1 MAQRYVGPGNHSLAS
16 LPCDPKLE
24 HVVILSAS
32 RRTLPETQPDPVAM
46 FIVPADADEAYEVA
60 LVDMTEARPECVH
73 GSGV

>member
-1 MAQRYVGPGNHSLAS
+1 
-16 LPCDPKLE
+16 
-24 HVVILSAS
+24 
-32 RRTLPETQPDPVAM
+32 M